1 MVLLKKNNTPKTTQ
15 MIEDD
20 IRYGF
25 YIITSQNN
33 PIYSITINDTGC
45 KTTEELRFILTNK
58 FFNRIFKDYKNSFE
72 KLNYLFV
79 IEYPTKVSM
88 GNQIPDNC
96 EVHTHIVLETT
107 ITPQHLE
114 YYIQTTF
121 RTPNIY
127 IEDITKRNDKT
138 NYVNYLIKQKDLF
151 TTDNYNYKI
160 CI

>member
-1 MVLLKKNNTPKTTQ
+1 MVLLKKKNTPKTTK
-15 MIEDD
+15 MIVDD
-20 IRYGF
+20 IMYSF
-25 YIITSQNN
+25 HKITSQNN

-45 KTTEELRFILTNK
+45 RTTEELRFVLTNK

-79 IEYPTKVSM
+79 IEYPTKVSI
-88 GNQIPDNC
+88 GNQIPDSC
-96 EVHTHIVLETT
+96 DVHTHIVLETT

-121 RTPNIY
+121 RTPNTY
-127 IEDITKRNDKT
+127 IEDITKRTDK
-138 NYVNYLIKQKDLF
+138 NNFVNYLIKQRNLF
-151 TTDNYNYKI
+151 TIDNYNYKI